1 MKNVYAFFHKQKR
14 NFEEKKFILFLVA
27 NLLLCSNMFYEKKIL
42 HPKFD
47 FLCL

>member
-1 MKNVYAFFHKQKR
+1 MKIVYAFFHKQKH
-14 NFEEKKFILFLVA
+14 NFEEKKFYSFFGCK
-27 NLLLCSNMFYEKKIL
+27 LLCSNMFYEKKIL